1 MTPEFSRPERLDTIG
16 EGERAIAIEA
26 EAEERRKLAARFGIV
41 AVDSLAAALTIRR
54 DASGI
59 LVTGRVTG
67 QVVQSCSI
75 TGDPLTVAIDEPL
88 ALRFVE
94 PVAGEEEVE
103 LSTDALDTVEIEG
116 SAIDLGEAAA
126 ETMALAL
133 DPFPRGP
140 GAAEALKRAGVVGE
154 DEVGAV
160 TGPFSALADLKKTLG
175 G

>member
-16 EGERAIAIEA
+16 EGERSITISA

-41 AVDSLAAALTIRR
+41 AVDSLAATLTIRR

-59 LVTGRVTG
+59 LATGRVTG

-75 TGDPLTVAIDEPL
+75 TSDPLTIAIDEPL

-103 LSTDALDTVEIEG
+103 LSADALDTVEIEG

-154 DEVGAV
+154 DEAATV

>member
-16 EGERAIAIEA
+16 EGERSIAIEA
-26 EAEERRKLAARFGIV
+26 DAEERRKLAARFGIV
-41 AVDSLAAALTIRR
+41 AVDALAADLTIRR

-59 LVTGRVTG
+59 LATGRVTG

-75 TGDPLTVAIDEPL
+75 TGEPLTVAIDEPL

-103 LSTDALDTVEIEG
+103 LSADALDTVEIEG

-154 DEVGAV
+154 EDAGAV
-160 TGPFSALADLKKTLG
+160 TGPFSALAGLKKTLG

>member
-16 EGERAIAIEA
+16 EGERTVAIEA
-26 EAEERRKLAARFGIV
+26 EAEERRRLAARFGIV
-41 AVDSLAAALTIRR
+41 AVDSLAATLTIRR
-54 DASGI
+54 DAGGI
-59 LVTGRVTG
+59 LATGRVTG
-67 QVVQSCSI
+67 PVVQSCSI

-94 PVAGEEEVE
+94 PMAGEEEVE
-103 LSTDALDTVEIEG
+103 LSADALDTVEIEG

-140 GAAEALKRAGVVGE
+140 DAAEALKRAGVVGE
-154 DEVGAV
+154 DEAGAV
-160 TGPFSALADLKKTLG
+160 TGPFSALAELKKTLG